1 MEGSEE
7 CPLIVWRFIL
17 RVYTFSKSDLEE
29 TEMVRP
35 RKGPRAAIVALLIAA
50 GLTVGL
56 IPGSRWGWAAPS
68 TRTLVWGRSGDAV
81 SLDNAIAEDGETGEA
96 TVQLFNLL
104 VRAKPGAT
112 DVEPDLATSWSTSP
126 DGLIWTFKLR
136 KGVKFQDGTPW
147 NAQAAKFNFDRWAD
161 AKNPYHQPGVDFII
175 WGEFLADV
183 FKEAKVFDPETL
195 QIILKTPNAPLLYNL
210 TITGF
215 EFGSPTAIA
224 KYGGQAFSQHPV
236 GTGAFKAVEWVRDDH
251 ITMVANPSY
260 FRQGLPK
267 VQRLIYRVIKD
278 NAARYLALKAGEIQA
293 MELPNPDDVKAAQA
307 DPNLKVGL
315 RPALNSSWLR
325 FNMNLPLFKDR
336 RIREALALGI
346 DRKSI
351 VDALYGGRG
360 EVANQLLPPV
370 MWGRSTT
377 VKAYPYDPDR
387 AKALLAE
394 AGYPNGFSL
403 DLWYMPIS
411 RPYFPVPKEI
421 GSAMASDLAKIGV
434 RAHLMTQDWAA
445 YLKDLRTNKY
455 MLFMEGGIGDNG
467 DPDDFYST
475 FVPKYDP
482 NVAYLSYNN
491 PTVFSLVNKA
501 RIVTD
506 QAERARMYAQIADI
520 LVRDVRDIPVGNAKT
535 PILMRRNVE
544 GLVPQPNGSEYMETV
559 ELK

>member
-1 MEGSEE
+1 MTRQRMS
-7 CPLIVWRFIL
+7 CSFATMASLI
-17 RVYTFSKSDLEE
+17 
-29 TEMVRP
+29 
-35 RKGPRAAIVALLIAA
+35 AVALIAA
-50 GLTVGL
+50 LL
-56 IPGSRWGWAAPS
+56 LMPLPRSGWAAQGS
-68 TRTLVWGRSGDAV
+68 GTLVWGRAGDAV

-104 VRAKPGAT
+104 VRAEPGRT

-126 DGLIWTFKLR
+126 DGLVWTFKLR
-136 KGVKFQDGTPW
+136 RGVKFQDGSPW
-147 NAQAAKFNFDRWAD
+147 NAEAAKFNIDRWAD
-161 AKNPYHQPGVDFII
+161 AKNPYHQAGVDFIN
-175 WGEFLADV
+175 WGNFMADV
-183 FKEAKVFDPETL
+183 FKEAKAVDPETL
-195 QIILKTPNAPLLYNL
+195 QIVLKAPNAPLLYNL

-215 EFGSPTAIA
+215 EFGSPAAIA
-224 KYGGQAFSQHPV
+224 KYGGQGFSQSPV
-236 GTGAFKAVEWVRDDH
+236 GTGPFKFVEWVRDDH

-260 FRQGLPK
+260 FRSGLPR

-293 MELPNPDDVKAAQA
+293 MELPNSEDAQAAQR

-315 RPALNSSWLR
+315 RPALNASWLR

-346 DRKSI
+346 NRKAI

-360 EVANQLLPPV
+360 ELANQMLPPV

-377 VKAYPYDPDR
+377 VKAYPYDPVR

-411 RPYFPVPKEI
+411 RPYFPDPKEI

-434 RAHLMTQDWAA
+434 RAHLMTEDWAS
-445 YLKDLRTNKY
+445 YLKDLRTNKF

-475 FVPKYDP
+475 FIPKYDP

-491 PTVFSLVNKA
+491 PVVFNLVSRA
-501 RIVTD
+501 RVVTNP
-506 QAERARMYAQIADI
+506 AERAKMYAQIADI
-520 LVRDVRDIPVGNAKT
+520 LVQDVRDIPVGSAKT
-535 PILMRRNVE
+535 PVLMRRNVQ